1 LPVDDRLGM
10 PDRGNITGLCDL
22 VGCLISTPP
31 CHDDEKAMI
40 VLRRPGPMQISEADT
55 YIFRMVRQA
64 CADQKTAPWAFHVVG
79 PDGRREVTA
88 HQIPQAST
96 GLNRVHGAEIAGAM
110 VSGAERTCVVI
121 ACRLD
126 YRCTHI

>member
-1 LPVDDRLGM
+1 M

-64 CADQKTAPWAFHVVG
+64 CAVRARFRLGEPTGRAWRVG
-79 PDGRREVTA
+79 LGE
-88 HQIPQAST
+88 Q
-96 GLNRVHGAEIAGAM
+96 VHLGGSELDVECG
-110 VSGAERTCVVI
+110 SGVGQCS
-121 ACRLD
+121 
-126 YRCTHI
+126 

>member
-55 YIFRMVRQA
+55 YFRMVRQA
-64 CADQKTAPWAFHVVG
+64 YADQKTAPWAF
-79 PDGRREVTA
+79 
-88 HQIPQAST
+88 QIPQAST
-96 GLNRVHGAEIAGAM
+96 G
-110 VSGAERTCVVI
+110 
-121 ACRLD
+121 
-126 YRCTHI
+126 